1 MSQRGFCT
9 AIPYLH
15 NADLWGVERSR
26 AGCHLVAIANIEP
39 SSLSS
44 PNYLPVPAW
53 IHKTWRVE
61 PRSFYLV
68 HLLQLVARGGPSK
81 NIRVSM
87 RRLGGESNPAW
98 LFFSVSERCVAQ
110 GWGSSQA
117 LLGEPSLQPWVATP

>member
-1 MSQRGFCT
+1 MDFARPSLPSTMQ
-9 AIPYLH
+9 
-15 NADLWGVERSR
+15 ERSR

-68 HLLQLVARGGPSK
+68 HLLQLVARGIPSK

-87 RRLGGESNPAW
+87 RNDRMPRLGGESNPA
-98 LFFSVSERCVAQ
+98 
-110 GWGSSQA
+110 
-117 LLGEPSLQPWVATP
+117 